1 MSKEVKC
8 LSSVFYCFQSLDP
21 GWMLKRCKPKRG
33 CSENKCYFFSTD
45 NKSWMEANAF
55 CLGQNSNLMSIQD
68 IHERLWVRTQI
79 NKEIYWIGLND
90 QFVEGI
96 WEWSDGSPFIEYL
109 SYVILLTLQY
119 HTEVVDVLFYFI
131 YLCGLIFRVSD
142 TGCKASLITGVTSL
156 ERTVVRWWGLAL
168 DNGMMRTATLRGNTS
183 ANMSIVSPSVGIQ
196 TLELEY

>member
-1 MSKEVKC
+1 M
-8 LSSVFYCFQSLDP
+8 
-21 GWMLKRCKPKRG
+21 
-33 CSENKCYFFSTD
+33 
-45 NKSWMEANAF
+45 
-55 CLGQNSNLMSIQD
+55 
-68 IHERLWVRTQI
+68 RTQI